1 MPPAWQLARSVPKER
16 ERLFRPYPSTNFAMQ
31 SWGHQQQK
39 EVDFFGK
46 KVDFLGIEE
55 WIFSTGR
62 RSRYL
67 NQLNI
72 TRS

>member
-1 MPPAWQLARSVPKER
+1 
-16 ERLFRPYPSTNFAMQ
+16 MQ